1 MRQQENGGRG
11 MAGVPAFAGGAT
23 EVRGERSDA
32 AESRRKILDAAGRL
46 FEERGVD
53 AVSMHEIGRAAG
65 VGQGTLYRR
74 FEHKGTLCAALLR
87 EEISGFAAEA
97 ERRVGGRGSALGR
110 LKWFLR
116 RLARFNEENGPL
128 LGAMRD
134 AAGGGR
140 RVEMH
145 RNPFYEGLRG
155 TVTSLLGE
163 AVEGG
168 ELIPTL
174 DVECLADTLLAALN
188 VDLYTYQ
195 RQVLGMDRERVVG
208 ALHALLDGLREER

>member
-1 MRQQENGGRG
+1 ML
-11 MAGVPAFAGGAT
+11 AFT
-23 EVRGERSDA
+23 EGSSGHEGRGERRDA
-32 AESRRKILDAAGRL
+32 VESRRRILDAARGL
-46 FEERGVD
+46 FEEKGVD
-53 AVSMHEIGRAAG
+53 AVSMHEVGRAAG

-74 FEHKGTLCAALLR
+74 FEHKGALCAALLR
-87 EEISGFAAEA
+87 EEISGFATEA

-116 RLARFNEENGPL
+116 RLARFNEQNGLL

-140 RVEMH
+140 RVEIH

-155 TVTSLLGE
+155 TVERLLQE
-163 AVEGG
+163 AAEQG
-168 ELIPTL
+168 ELIPDL
-174 DVECLADTLLAALN
+174 DLECLADTLLAALN

-195 RQVLGMDRERVVG
+195 RQELGMDRDRVVG
-208 ALHALLDGLREER
+208 ALHKLLDGLRA

>member
-1 MRQQENGGRG
+1 MLAFGRDA
-11 MAGVPAFAGGAT
+11 AGAEGRA
-23 EVRGERSDA
+23 ERSDA
-32 AESRRKILDAAGRL
+32 VESRRKVLDAARRL
-46 FEERGVD
+46 FEAKGVD
-53 AVSMHEIGRAAG
+53 AVSMHEVGRAAG

-74 FEHKGTLCAALLR
+74 FEHKGALCAALLG

-155 TVTSLLGE
+155 TVAGLLGE
-163 AVEGG
+163 AVEQG
-168 ELIPTL
+168 ELIPDL

-195 RQVLGMDRERVVG
+195 RQELGMDRERVVG
-208 ALHALLDGLREER
+208 ALHALLDGLRAHR